1 MPPLTDM
8 ETTDMSTSESAFE
21 RSVSP
26 VGEQTETSLSQILGL
41 SEDDA
46 TLSQLH
52 EELAEIRDNER
63 EAEKAV
69 ANIRLN

>member
-1 MPPLTDM
+1 
-8 ETTDMSTSESAFE
+8 MSTNDSAFD
-21 RSVSP
+21 RTVSP
-26 VGEQTETSLSQILGL
+26 VGEQTQTSLSQLLGL

-52 EELAEIRDNER
+52 EELNEIRDNER

>member
-1 MPPLTDM
+1 MPPFTDM
-8 ETTDMSTSESAFE
+8 EMTDMSTSDSGFD

-26 VGEQTETSLSQILGL
+26 VGQQTDISLSQILGL
-41 SEDDA
+41 SEHDA
-46 TLSQLH
+46 TLSQLND
-52 EELAEIRDNER
+52 ELAEIRDNER

>member
-1 MPPLTDM
+1 MAPLTDM
-8 ETTDMSTSESAFE
+8 EKTDMSTSESGFD
-21 RSVSP
+21 RSISP
-26 VGEQTETSLSQILGL
+26 VGDQTDVSLSQILGL
-41 SEDDA
+41 SQDDA